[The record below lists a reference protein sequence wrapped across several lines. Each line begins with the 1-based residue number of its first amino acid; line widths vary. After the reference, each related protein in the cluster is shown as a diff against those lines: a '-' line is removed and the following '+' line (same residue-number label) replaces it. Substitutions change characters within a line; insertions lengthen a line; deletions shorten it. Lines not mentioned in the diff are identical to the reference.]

1 VEKAFAS
8 DCEGPI
14 SKNDNAFEIASHFIP
29 KGDRLFTV
37 LSRYDDVL
45 ASVLKRSGYKAGST
59 LKLIVPFLKAHD
71 VTDQKMRKFSAQSLT
86 FIANVKDTLRYVQGL
101 AFSFIVSTSYEHF
114 IEALCN
120 ALDFPYANTYCTR
133 VSIDEYSITE
143 EEKKKLKEFTR
154 EISQMPEIQIPL
166 DAKSISALREEHQK
180 AIERLDEILWE
191 EIADTSL
198 GRIYR
203 EVDPVGGKEK
213 ACAVKDAVRR
223 VGIDVSNVVYVG
235 DSITDVE
242 AFEYVRESGG
252 LAVSFNGNRYAIES
266 AEIAVLSENSI
277 ASAIITDVF
286 CRLGKQ
292 EVLRLA
298 EDWTTETLKR
308 SVNQTLLGRLFEIYP
323 SELPKVQRITS
334 ENVRFLAKE
343 SSEFRKKVRGE
354 AIGRLG

>member
-1 VEKAFAS
+1 MEKAFAS

-37 LSRYDDVL
+37 VSRYDDVL

-59 LKLIVPFLKAHD
+59 LKLILPFLKAYD

-86 FIANVKDTLRYVQGL
+86 FIANVEDTLRYVQGL

-114 IEALCN
+114 IRALCN

-133 VSIDEYSITE
+133 VSIDKYSITE
-143 EEKKKLKEFTR
+143 EEKKKLKEFAR

-166 DAKSISALREEHQK
+166 DAKSISALREEDQK

-242 AFEYVRESGG
+242 AFEYVRENGG
-252 LAVSFNGNRYAIES
+252 LAVSFNGNRYAIEG

-277 ASAIITDVF
+277 ATAIITDVF

-292 EVLRLA
+292 EALRLA

-308 SVNQTLLGRLFEIYP
+308 SVTQTLLQRLFEIYP
-323 SELPKVQRITS
+323 SELPKVQRIKS
-334 ENVRFLAKE
+334 ENVQFLAKE
-343 SSEFRKKVRGE
+343 SGEFRRKVRGE